1 MNPQDPLAA
10 LKPIHLPP
18 DPSWWPP
25 APGWWLLGLTALL
38 MLSARVWW
46 LQSRRRAAAPRH
58 EAWRVLEQIEA
69 LPDPTE
75 QLRELNQL
83 LRRAAR
89 QVHGPEAAS
98 QAPGAWARFLSRT
111 APPELAE
118 ADWTSLAEL
127 AYRPQTPERCGEY
140 LALGRAWLRSNL

>member
-25 APGWWLLGLTALL
+25 APGWWLLGLALL
-38 MLSARVWW
+38 IALAAVAWW
-46 LQSRRRAAAPRH
+46 LRARHRAAAPRR
-58 EAWRVLEQIEA
+58 EAWRLLEQIAARPE
-69 LPDPTE
+69 PMV

-89 QVHGPEAAS
+89 QVHGPAAAA
-98 QAPGAWARFLSRT
+98 QAPAAWAAFLART
-111 APPELAE
+111 APPELRE
-118 ADWTSLAEL
+118 DDWQGLAEL
-127 AYRPQTPERCGEY
+127 AYRPQSPERCGEY
-140 LALGRAWLRSNL
+140 LALARAWLRANL